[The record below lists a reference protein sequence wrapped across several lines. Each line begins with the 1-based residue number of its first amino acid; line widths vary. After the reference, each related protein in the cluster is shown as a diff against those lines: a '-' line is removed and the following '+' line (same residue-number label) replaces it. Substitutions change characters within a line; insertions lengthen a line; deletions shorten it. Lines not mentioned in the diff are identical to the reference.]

1 MTQLPKTPGP
11 TIEAALMDLDKATS
25 DLNTDPGDPLH
36 HAFSV
41 LSVALRATAI
51 AASSTQKNLAQ
62 TVATE
67 VFMVMDRMVEERT
80 KASTSR
86 LVTWCSAAAL
96 GAFALGLVGGWLL

>member
-51 AASSTQKNLAQ
+51 AASSTHKNLAQ